1 MLRNLEHFYAQESCG
16 WCTPC
21 WQGLHWVEEALAAI
35 EEGRGVPEDLEIL
48 RWHVDRLRPDHTFC
62 DLAPGAMEPLESGL
76 ELFRED
82 FLQHIEQRGCPW
94 KRGA

>member
-1 MLRNLEHFYAQESCG
+1 
-16 WCTPC
+16 
-21 WQGLHWVEEALAAI
+21 
-35 EEGRGVPEDLEIL
+35 
-48 RWHVDRLRPDHTFC
+48 VDRLRPDHTFC